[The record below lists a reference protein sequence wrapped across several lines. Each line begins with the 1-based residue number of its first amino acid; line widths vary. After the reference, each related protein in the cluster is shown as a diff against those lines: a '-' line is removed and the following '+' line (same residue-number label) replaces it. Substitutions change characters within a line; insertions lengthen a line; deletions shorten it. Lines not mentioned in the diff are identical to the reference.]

1 MENELLIQ
9 APEEPL
15 IEAVEVGEI
24 DVLEE
29 DLLPALKLCD
39 NCSC

>member
-1 MENELLIQ
+1 MDERDEL
-9 APEEPL
+9 L
-15 IEAVEVGEI
+15 IEAVDMGEI

-29 DLLPALKLCD
+29 DLLPLDKLCD

>member
-1 MENELLIQ
+1 MENYNQ
-9 APEEPL
+9 EPL
-15 IEAVEVGEI
+15 EVEAVDMCEI

-29 DLLPALKLCD
+29 DLLPSAAKLCD

>member
-1 MENELLIQ
+1 MEKRDEL
-9 APEEPL
+9 L
-15 IEAVEVGEI
+15 IEAVDMGEI

-29 DLLPALKLCD
+29 DLLPDFKLCD